1 MRPREL
7 GLLGI
12 TISHSVAMRERWSA
26 NHTNKDKG
34 TRAGCRADD
43 EEELVQCLLA

>member
-1 MRPREL
+1 
-7 GLLGI
+7 LLGI
-12 TISHSVAMRERWSA
+12 TISHSVAMRERGSA

-43 EEELVQCLLA
+43 DEQLGAAVLA